1 MMASDQNPCD
11 LEFEVQQRGDRYI
24 LIARD
29 FGVVVRAHELSSGV
43 VELRERISAISQEF
57 AQLGIPLRSS
67 SAALAATPANQTLKQ
82 VAAESAVRAGIA
94 AAVIGIFLLAVLV
107 PALQL
112 AFGARQAINSLFP
125 YGTNVEGIGRSAID
139 AIGRLAN
146 ATEQITP
153 EREKELQDSL
163 RRIARKVIPLL
174 DAARGNE
181 PGTPSAANPRAH

>member
-1 MMASDQNPCD
+1 MASDQNLCE
-11 LEFEVQQRGDRYI
+11 LKFEVQQRGGRYI
-24 LIARD
+24 LVAQD
-29 FGVVVRAHELSSGV
+29 FGVVVRAQELSSGV
-43 VELRERISAISQEF
+43 AELRERISAISQEF
-57 AQLGIPLRSS
+57 AQLGIPLRGS
-67 SAALAATPANQTLKQ
+67 SAALTATPANQSLKQ

-94 AAVIGIFLLAVLV
+94 AAVIGVFLLAVLV

-125 YGTNVEGIGRSAID
+125 YGTNVEGIGRSTID

-163 RRIARKVIPLL
+163 RRISRKVIPLIE
-174 DAARGNE
+174 AARGNA
-181 PGTPSAANPRAH
+181 PGTPPAVNPRGP